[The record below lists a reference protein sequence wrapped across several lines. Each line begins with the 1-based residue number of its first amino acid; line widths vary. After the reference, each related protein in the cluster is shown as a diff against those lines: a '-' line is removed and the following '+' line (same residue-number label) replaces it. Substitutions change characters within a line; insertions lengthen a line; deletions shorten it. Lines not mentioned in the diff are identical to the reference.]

1 MAMQAFR
8 EAWAVSTGVLAT
20 VEEVQGGPAT
30 MTLRLQV
37 NSAPG
42 QFLVQEEG

>member
-1 MAMQAFR
+1 MELQAFK

-20 VEEVQGGPAT
+20 VVEVQGGPAT
-30 MTLRLQV
+30 MTLQLQV

-42 QFLVQEEG
+42 QYLVPEEE